1 MKDEEMDKDEEKI
14 EEAEEEKEKVKKGG
28 EAGCSRGER
37 DEGQRIEDEEK
48 VDSK

>member
-1 MKDEEMDKDEEKI
+1 MRRRRERRGGGKGGGG
-14 EEAEEEKEKVKKGG
+14 KGG